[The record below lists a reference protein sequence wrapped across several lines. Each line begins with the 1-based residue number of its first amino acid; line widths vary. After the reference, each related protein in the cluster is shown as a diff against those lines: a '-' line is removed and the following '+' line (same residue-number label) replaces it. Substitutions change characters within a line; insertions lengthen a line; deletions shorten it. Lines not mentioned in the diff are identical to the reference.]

1 VFDVC
6 VFIMA
11 RSFPFYKQHDAMD
24 CGATCLRMV
33 ARHHGRFY
41 SLEHLRELT
50 FIGKDGVAL
59 IDIADAAEKIGMS
72 TLAAKISWERLKEG
86 LPLPMIV
93 HWRQEHYIVVYEVGN
108 NHVRVADPASGKHK
122 LTKDEFLNSWG
133 SDIVDGDKVGIILLL
148 ETTPDFFEREGD
160 KVDKSGFGFLFTY
173 LFRYKRLLWQLVLG
187 LLVSSML
194 QVVFPFLTQTIVDV
208 GINNRDLNLIKLVL
222 IGQIVLFMSYTS
234 VEFIRGWIM
243 LHIGTRIN
251 ISLISDF
258 LVKLMKLPPR
268 FFDSKLTGDL
278 MQRINDNSR
287 IEHFLT
293 SSVLTTGFSLIN
305 FVIFGAILFF
315 YNTTIFFV
323 YFIFTVIYIVWIVLF
338 LKKRKELDYKRF
350 EQMAQNQSNLIQMI
364 SGMNE
369 IKLHNAERQKRW
381 QWERIQAKLYR
392 VSIGYLAL
400 EQWQRAGASFL
411 KEFKNLIITFIAA
424 KAVTEGQLS
433 IGAMVAVE
441 YIVGQLNSP
450 LEQLVLF
457 IQMGQDAKIS
467 LERLNE
473 IHKKEDEDGSVPR
486 LNVLPEN
493 GDLKL
498 DNMSFQYGG
507 QYSPMVIRGMSL
519 TIPKGQTV
527 AIVGSSGSGKTTIL
541 KLLLNFYQ
549 PTEGAVKLGDIS
561 LNSIQNRLW
570 REKCG
575 VVMQEGFIFTDTIAK
590 NIALGDEMIDKK
602 KLLQAVKV
610 ANINSYVDSLPLGYN
625 TKIGDDGVGLSQ
637 GQKQRLL
644 IARAVYKDPEY
655 IFFDEATNALDSFN
669 ELIIMEN
676 LKEFFQGKTVV
687 IVAHRLS
694 TVKHADKILVLE
706 KGEIIEHGNHDEL
719 TRARGAYYNLV
730 KNQLELGS

>member
-122 LTKDEFLNSWG
+122 LTKDEFLHSWG
-133 SDIVDGDKVGIILLL
+133 SDIVDGEHVGIILLL

-173 LFRYKRLLWQLVLG
+173 LFRYKRLLWQLILG
-187 LLVSSML
+187 LLTSSL
-194 QVVFPFLTQTIVDV
+194 LSLVFPFLTQTIVDV

-222 IGQIVLFMSYTS
+222 MGQIILFFSYTS

-315 YNTTIFFV
+315 YNPTIFFV
-323 YFIFTVIYIVWIVLF
+323 YFIFTVIYIIWIVLF

-411 KEFKNLIITFIAA
+411 KEFKNLIITFVAA

-498 DNMSFQYGG
+498 DNISFQYGG
-507 QYSPMVIRGMSL
+507 QYSPMVIKGMSL
-519 TIPKGQTV
+519 MIPKGQTV

-610 ANINSYVDSLPLGYN
+610 ANISSYVDSLPLGYN

-676 LKEFFQGKTVV
+676 LKEFFKGKTVV

>member
-1 VFDVC
+1 
-6 VFIMA
+6 MA

-72 TLAAKISWERLKEG
+72 TLAAKITWERLTDG

-93 HWRQEHYIVVYEVGN
+93 HWRQEHYIVVYEVGS

-122 LTKDEFLNSWG
+122 LTKEEFLNSWA
-133 SDIVDGDKVGIILLL
+133 SDIVDGEQVGIILLL
-148 ETTPDFFEREGD
+148 EATPDFFEREGD

-187 LLVSSML
+187 LLTSSLLSM
-194 QVVFPFLTQTIVDV
+194 VFPFLTQTIVDV
-208 GINNRDLNLIKLVL
+208 GINNRDLDLIKLVL
-222 IGQIVLFMSYTS
+222 MGQIVLFFSYTS

-305 FVIFGAILFF
+305 FVVFGFILYF
-315 YNTTIFFV
+315 YNPTIFFV
-323 YFIFTVIYIVWIVLF
+323 YFVFTIVYIIWIVLF

-433 IGAMVAVE
+433 IGEMVAVE

-450 LEQLVLF
+450 LEQMVIF

-473 IHKKEDEDGSVPR
+473 IHKKEDEDGSTPR

-493 GDLKL
+493 GDLRI

-507 QYSPMVIRGMSL
+507 QYSPMVIKGLNMM
-519 TIPKGQTV
+519 IPKGQTV
-527 AIVGSSGSGKTTIL
+527 AVVGSSGSGKTTIL

-549 PTEGAVKLGDIS
+549 PTEGVVKLGEVS

-570 REKCG
+570 RAKCG
-575 VVMQEGFIFTDTIAK
+575 VVMQEGYIFTDTIAK

-610 ANINSYVDSLPLGYN
+610 ANINAYIDSLPLGYN

-676 LKEFFQGKTVV
+676 LKEFFKGKTVV

-694 TVKHADKILVLE
+694 TVKHADTIVVLE
-706 KGEIIEHGNHDEL
+706 KGEIIEQGSHEEL
-719 TRARGAYYNLV
+719 TRQRGAYYNLV
-730 KNQLELGS
+730 KNQLELGA

>member
-1 VFDVC
+1 
-6 VFIMA
+6 MA

-72 TLAAKISWERLKEG
+72 TLAAKISWERLTDG

-93 HWRQEHYIVVYEVGN
+93 HWRQEHYIVVYEVGSN
-108 NHVRVADPASGKHK
+108 YVRVADPASGKHK
-122 LTKDEFLNSWG
+122 LTKEEFLNSWA
-133 SDIVDGDKVGIILLL
+133 SDIVDGEQVGIILLL
-148 ETTPDFFEREGD
+148 EATPDFFEREGD

-187 LLVSSML
+187 LLISSL
-194 QVVFPFLTQTIVDV
+194 LSLVFPFLTQTIVDV

-222 IGQIVLFMSYTS
+222 LGQIILFFSYTS

-305 FVIFGAILFF
+305 FVVFGFILYF
-315 YNTTIFFV
+315 YNPTIFLV
-323 YFIFTVIYIVWIVLF
+323 YFIFTIVYIIWIVLF

-450 LEQLVLF
+450 LEQLVIF

-473 IHKKEDEDGSVPR
+473 IHKKEDEDGTIPR

-493 GDLKL
+493 GDLRM

-507 QYSPMVIRGMSL
+507 QYSPMVIKGLNMM
-519 TIPKGQTV
+519 IPKGQTV

-549 PTEGAVKLGDIS
+549 PTEGVVKLGEVS

-570 REKCG
+570 RAKCG
-575 VVMQEGFIFTDTIAK
+575 VVMQEGYIFTDTIAK

-610 ANINSYVDSLPLGYN
+610 ANINSYIDSLPLGYN

-676 LKEFFQGKTVV
+676 LKEFFKGKTVV

-694 TVKHADKILVLE
+694 TVKHADTIVVLE
-706 KGEIIEHGNHDEL
+706 KGEIIEQGSHEEL
-719 TRARGAYYNLV
+719 TRQRGAYYNLV
-730 KNQLELGS
+730 KNQLELGA

>member
-1 VFDVC
+1 
-6 VFIMA
+6 MA

-59 IDIADAAEKIGMS
+59 IDIADAAEKIGMG
-72 TLAAKISWERLKEG
+72 TLAAKITWERLTDG
-86 LPLPMIV
+86 LPMPMIV
-93 HWRQEHYIVVYEVGN
+93 HWRQEHYIVVYEVGS

-122 LTKDEFLNSWG
+122 LTKEEFLNSWA
-133 SDIVDGDKVGIILLL
+133 SDIVDGEQVGIILLL

-173 LFRYKRLLWQLVLG
+173 LFRYKRLLWQLILG
-187 LLVSSML
+187 LLTSSLLSM
-194 QVVFPFLTQTIVDV
+194 VFPFLTQTIVDV

-222 IGQIVLFMSYTS
+222 MGQIVLFFSYTS

-305 FVIFGAILFF
+305 FVVFGFILYF
-315 YNTTIFFV
+315 YNPTIFFV
-323 YFIFTVIYIVWIVLF
+323 YFVFTIVYIIWIVLF

-433 IGAMVAVE
+433 IGEMVAVE

-450 LEQLVLF
+450 LEQMVIF

-473 IHKKEDEDGSVPR
+473 IHKKEDEDGSIPR

-493 GDLKL
+493 GDLRM

-507 QYSPMVIRGMSL
+507 QYSPMVIKGLNMM
-519 TIPKGQTV
+519 IPKGQTV

-549 PTEGAVKLGDIS
+549 PTEGVVRLGEVS

-570 REKCG
+570 RAKCG

-602 KLLQAVKV
+602 RLLQAVKV
-610 ANINSYVDSLPLGYN
+610 ANINSYIDSLPLGYN

-676 LKEFFQGKTVV
+676 LKEFFKGKTVV

-694 TVKHADKILVLE
+694 TVKHADTIVVLE
-706 KGEIIEHGNHDEL
+706 KGEIIEQGSHEEL
-719 TRARGAYYNLV
+719 TRQRGAYYNLV
-730 KNQLELGS
+730 KNQLELGA

>member
-1 VFDVC
+1 
-6 VFIMA
+6 
-11 RSFPFYKQHDAMD
+11 MD

-59 IDIADAAEKIGMS
+59 IDIADAAEKIGMG
-72 TLAAKISWERLKEG
+72 TLAAKITWERLTDG
-86 LPLPMIV
+86 LPMPMIV
-93 HWRQEHYIVVYEVGN
+93 HWRQEHYIVVYEVGS

-122 LTKDEFLNSWG
+122 LTKEEFLNSWA
-133 SDIVDGDKVGIILLL
+133 SDIVDGEQVGIILLL

-173 LFRYKRLLWQLVLG
+173 LFRYKRLLWQLILG
-187 LLVSSML
+187 LLTSSLLSM
-194 QVVFPFLTQTIVDV
+194 VFPFLTQTIVDV

-222 IGQIVLFMSYTS
+222 MGQIVLFFSYTS

-305 FVIFGAILFF
+305 FVVFGFILYF
-315 YNTTIFFV
+315 YNPTIFFV
-323 YFIFTVIYIVWIVLF
+323 YFVFTIVYIIWIVLF

-433 IGAMVAVE
+433 IGEMVAVE

-450 LEQLVLF
+450 LEQMVIF

-493 GDLKL
+493 GDLRM

-507 QYSPMVIRGMSL
+507 QYSPMVIKGLNMM
-519 TIPKGQTV
+519 IPKGQTV

-549 PTEGAVKLGDIS
+549 PTEGVVRLGEVS

-570 REKCG
+570 RAKCG

-610 ANINSYVDSLPLGYN
+610 ANINSYIDSLPLGYN

-676 LKEFFQGKTVV
+676 LKEFFKGKTVV

-694 TVKHADKILVLE
+694 TVKHADTIVVLE
-706 KGEIIEHGNHDEL
+706 KGEIIEQGSHEEL
-719 TRARGAYYNLV
+719 TRQRGAYYNLV
-730 KNQLELGS
+730 KNQLELGA

>member
-1 VFDVC
+1 VFGFC

-122 LTKDEFLNSWG
+122 LTKEEFLHGWG
-133 SDIVDGDKVGIILLL
+133 SDIVEGESVGIVLLL
-148 ETTPDFFEREGD
+148 EATPDFFEREGD
-160 KVDKSGFGFLFTY
+160 KVDKSGFMFLFTY
-173 LFRYKRLLWQLVLG
+173 LFRYKRLLWQLILG
-187 LLVSSML
+187 LLISSLL
-194 QVVFPFLTQTIVDV
+194 QLVFPFLTQTIVDV

-222 IGQIVLFMSYTS
+222 LGQIILFMSYTS

-305 FVIFGAILFF
+305 FVVFGFILFF
-315 YNTTIFFV
+315 YNPTIFFV
-323 YFIFTVIYIVWIVLF
+323 YFIFTIIYIIWIVLF

-411 KEFKNLIITFIAA
+411 KEFKNLIITFVAA

-473 IHKKEDEDGSVPR
+473 IHKKDDEDGSVPR

-507 QYSPMVIRGMSL
+507 QYSPMVIKGMSL
-519 TIPKGQTV
+519 MIPKGQTV

-676 LKEFFQGKTVV
+676 LKEFFKGKTVV

-706 KGEIIEHGNHDEL
+706 KGEIIEEGNHENL

>member
-1 VFDVC
+1 
-6 VFIMA
+6 MA

-50 FIGKDGVAL
+50 FLGKDGVAL
-59 IDIADAAEKIGMS
+59 IDIADAAEKIGMG
-72 TLAAKISWERLKEG
+72 TLAAKISWERLTDG

-93 HWRQEHYIVVYEVGN
+93 HWRQEHYIVVYEVGSN
-108 NHVRVADPASGKHK
+108 YVRVADPASGKHK
-122 LTKDEFLNSWG
+122 LTKEEFLNSWA
-133 SDIVDGDKVGIILLL
+133 SDIVDGEQVGIILLL

-187 LLVSSML
+187 LLVSSLL
-194 QVVFPFLTQTIVDV
+194 QLIFPFLTQTIVDV
-208 GINNRDLNLIKLVL
+208 GINNRDLNLIRLVL
-222 IGQIVLFMSYTS
+222 MGQIVLFFSYTS

-293 SSVLTTGFSLIN
+293 SSVLTTVFSLIN
-305 FVIFGAILFF
+305 FVIFGFILFF
-315 YNTTIFFV
+315 YNPTIFFV
-323 YFIFTVIYIVWIVLF
+323 YFIFTIVYIVWIVLF
-338 LKKRKELDYKRF
+338 LKQRKELDYKRF

-424 KAVTEGQLS
+424 KAVTEGKLS
-433 IGAMVAVE
+433 IGEMVAIE

-450 LEQLVLF
+450 LEQLVIF

-473 IHKKEDEDGSVPR
+473 IHKKEDEDGSTPR

-493 GDLKL
+493 GDLRI

-507 QYSPMVIRGMSL
+507 QYSPMVIKGLNM
-519 TIPKGQTV
+519 TIPKGQTIAV
-527 AIVGSSGSGKTTIL
+527 VGSSGSGKTTIL

-549 PTEGAVKLGDIS
+549 PTEGVVKLGEVS

-590 NIALGDEMIDKK
+590 NIALGDELIDKK

-610 ANINSYVDSLPLGYN
+610 ANIHAYIDSLPLGYN

-676 LKEFFQGKTVV
+676 LKEFFKGKTVV

-694 TVKHADKILVLE
+694 TVKHADTIVVLE
-706 KGEIIEHGNHDEL
+706 KGEIIEQGNHEEL
-719 TRARGAYYNLV
+719 TRQRGAYYNLV
-730 KNQLELGS
+730 KNQLELGA